1 MESALEL
8 RKSSRCPCDGEF
20 CVSPLHKNSDLQTK
34 PKEAR
39 LNTCS
44 LEILPTQDNKPD
56 TKDRRR
62 PTSCQLSAGIQTL
75 PVRYRVPRGRELPS
89 LSLFPLK
96 RKRSLSEPSRHTK
109 TERQS
114 LDISLEGK
122 FEFIPE
128 PNQTSSGYLSETDTL
143 TFGHQADIKP
153 TLNKPKMESFSDQSE
168 IIPLSGSDSESEN
181 SSDESMD
188 DDIFFSQDHVIKVAS
203 PPKPP
208 IGRSKSLPN
217 RMSRNNR
224 KYFTV
229 EIKETFV

>member
-1 MESALEL
+1 M
-8 RKSSRCPCDGEF
+8 
-20 CVSPLHKNSDLQTK
+20 
-34 PKEAR
+34 
-39 LNTCS
+39 
-44 LEILPTQDNKPD
+44 
-56 TKDRRR
+56 
-62 PTSCQLSAGIQTL
+62 
-75 PVRYRVPRGRELPS
+75 
-89 LSLFPLK
+89 
-96 RKRSLSEPSRHTK
+96 
-109 TERQS
+109 
-114 LDISLEGK
+114 DISLEGK
-122 FEFIPE
+122 FEFVPE

-188 DDIFFSQDHVIKVAS
+188 DDLFFSQDHVIKVAS